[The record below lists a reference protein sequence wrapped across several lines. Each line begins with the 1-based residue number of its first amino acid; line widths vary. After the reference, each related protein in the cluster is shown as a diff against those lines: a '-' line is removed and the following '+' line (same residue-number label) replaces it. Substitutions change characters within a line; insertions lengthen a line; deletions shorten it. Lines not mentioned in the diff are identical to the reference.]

1 MDEIIK
7 RVLDLPDGV
16 YGLTVRDL
24 EGDYNIYIS
33 SRMSYDRQLE
43 TYEHELEHIKRDDF
57 HTSRAVGL
65 IEILAHE
72 GR

>member
-16 YGLTVRDL
+16 YGYTVRDL

-33 SRMSYDRQLE
+33 SRMSYERQLE
-43 TYEHELEHIKRDDF
+43 TYEHELEHIRGDDF
-57 HTSRAVGL
+57 NRKTAVGL